1 MRRMILILVLPAL
14 AALALASGCA
24 ATAGRQAPDGAL
36 VACRAQADEH
46 HRSRYV
52 PAWQASVDACMEEA
66 SGR

>member
-1 MRRMILILVLPAL
+1 MRRLTMFLVLPAL
-14 AALALASGCA
+14 AALALTSGCA

-52 PAWQASVDACMEEA
+52 PAWQASVDVCLEEA